1 MGHRQSSIANWS
13 MDDWAFG
20 TATNAV
26 QLEDVFVEAKK
37 VPARYFGGQAIE
49 SDTSMHQMQSDLLS
63 FDQALKQLFCFRRK
77 KRKQPIE
84 PEENYDPYQ
93 QYDGSDGHPSTIPE
107 ESEETPPSPPYINVK
122 RLEIIEDVAPLST
135 TWRCRYC
142 TAENKAKDIDCQDC
156 KQTETRF

>member
-1 MGHRQSSIANWS
+1 

-20 TATNAV
+20 TAANAV

-49 SDTSMHQMQSDLLS
+49 SDTSMHQMQRDLLS
-63 FDQALKQLFCFRRK
+63 FDQALKQLFCCRRK
-77 KRKQPIE
+77 ERKQPIE
-84 PEENYDPYQ
+84 PDENYNPYQ
-93 QYDGSDGHPSTIPE
+93 QYDELDGNPWSIPE
-107 ESEETPPSPPYINVK
+107 ETEENRPSPAYVNVK
-122 RLEIIEDVAPLST
+122 RSEIDDDVAPLST

-142 TAENKAKDIDCQDC
+142 TAENKAKDIDCQEC